1 MDSVKCSADF
11 TCGSTINPKP
21 VRAKF
26 LTKVVGFFENSRE
39 SLTVIPGKFFRVNLG
54 QHSWEFSRP
63 ITQRNNFVFVSNRP
77 QSGFTGWYEMTGPLA
92 AKRGPIEGRMERAK
106 VRYFLIEVAI
116 LRICKPFFSLV
127 FSPSNGVMVRG
138 IPSGDHG
145 TGDGIAILPMTC
157 KGYAFRL
164 RYKYHEKSPKFVSG
178 NSWFFF
184 ISRNLFLQKVLNIS
198 NISSFI
204 KYILQ

>member
-116 LRICKPFFSLV
+116 LRICKPFFPWYLV
-127 FSPSNGVMVRG
+127 HQTGSWSEAFPVETMELGMGSQFYLWHVKAMH
-138 IPSGDHG
+138 SG
-145 TGDGIAILPMTC
+145 
-157 KGYAFRL
+157 
-164 RYKYHEKSPKFVSG
+164 
-178 NSWFFF
+178 
-184 ISRNLFLQKVLNIS
+184 
-198 NISSFI
+198 
-204 KYILQ
+204 